1 MVKFII
7 LILISLYTNE
17 GYAIDNDELEIS
29 ADQFTYDKENK
40 RIFATG
46 NVELVDENFKVFA
59 KKIFFNTEKK
69 LFSAKEDVKVF
80 YSDGSKLRTEGFVA
94 DNSLENASFSRSYL
108 YLPNE
113 TEDILFDDVKR
124 YSRIASNK
132 IERRTKYWE
141 VFRVKNLWKFCLREQ
156 ILIFTKNQ
164 NKLVNH

>member
-69 LFSAKEDVKVF
+69 YFQQ
-80 YSDGSKLRTEGFVA
+80 
-94 DNSLENASFSRSYL
+94 
-108 YLPNE
+108 
-113 TEDILFDDVKR
+113 KR
-124 YSRIASNK
+124 M
-132 IERRTKYWE
+132 
-141 VFRVKNLWKFCLREQ
+141 
-156 ILIFTKNQ
+156 
-164 NKLVNH
+164 